1 MNKLLEKYAPR
12 LNVSENVYKNAHEGA
27 SMTNNIKLTTAMVLH
42 NTNKLLTEAFTNS
55 VGTQRADMGLW
66 KKFCLNLV
74 TVALPNLIANELV
87 IVHPMSSMSGY
98 VTYVAYTT
106 GSSKGATKQGEV
118 INDPFRLGKVD
129 PDYTS
134 ERVIESFTGDGS
146 KVAFQVMWPNVV
158 AVSKATVNGVEVQV
172 ASFTAEGLV
181 TLAEAPAAE
190 ADVKIAYIY
199 DNVEIPQHDLPII
212 NAEIK
217 SIPLIAKARRV
228 AIYFSQIAAFQ
239 ASQDY
244 GFNLGDELAKKAVG
258 ELNYEIDTEIT
269 DLIDAT
275 AGAAKVELT
284 FNKVQP
290 YGVSLRDHYAAFA
303 EVIEKGKQIIYD
315 RTKRLTNLCLA
326 A

>member
-1 MNKLLEKYAPR
+1 M
-12 LNVSENVYKNAHEGA
+12 
-27 SMTNNIKLTTAMVLH
+27 
-42 NTNKLLTEAFTNS
+42 
-55 VGTQRADMGLW
+55 
-66 KKFCLNLV
+66 
-74 TVALPNLIANELV
+74 NLIANELV

-106 GSSKGATKQGEV
+106 GSNKGATKQGDI

-134 ERVIESFTGDGS
+134 ERVIESFTGDGT

-158 AVSKATVNGVEVQV
+158 AVSKATVNGVEVEV

-181 TLAEAPAAE
+181 TLASAPAAE

-258 ELNYEIDTEIT
+258 ELNYEIDTEVT
-269 DLIDAT
+269 NLIDAT
-275 AGAAKVELT
+275 AGTAKSELT

-315 RTKRLTNLCLA
+315 RTKRFAPTYMLIASSVLPILTLCEGFKA
-326 A
+326 ASLRAINGPYFAGTFNGLKVFVTPNIAADRFVLGVNGEDMMSSVAVYAPYMA